1 MSGNPVRDANG
12 ILYPSQKACAE
23 ALGVSRKAIGY
34 HLNRYGNLERLEGVV
49 GKPVV
54 DRNGVT
60 HESMTICA
68 EAHGVTPSTVSYHL
82 NRWGNLDRLCVAR
95 GYTHAI
101 AVTSKPVEVNGRKF
115 SSQAELARAIGARR
129 TTVRNWLR
137 PDASPRQRTRLRHRV
152 AMLGV
157 EQ

>member
-1 MSGNPVRDANG
+1 MSNTVRDANG

-49 GKPVV
+49 GKPVI

-60 HESMTICA
+60 HESVTLCA

-82 NRWGNLDRLCVAR
+82 KRWGNLDRLCVAR

-101 AVTSKPVEVNGRKF
+101 AVTSKPVEVNGRTF
-115 SSQAELARAIGARR
+115 PSQAELAREIGVRR
-129 TTVRNWLR
+129 TTVRNWLH
-137 PDASPRQRTRLRHRV
+137 PDATPLQRRRLNERI